1 MLDIVSLAMTDKKVG
16 GYKKMNPVLND
27 KAFRNA
33 DGVEFGNEVMTVNGV
48 INKSLIL
55 WLILAVGAYIGWT
68 HANQMMA
75 LFMPIILITFIL
87 SLIIIFKKT
96 TVSFLS
102 PFYALG
108 EGLVLGA
115 ITVFFEKDYPGI
127 AFNAIALTICVLFCM
142 LAAFKAGKIK
152 ATNKFYA
159 IVGVSTLAIC
169 LLYVVEMLLTFF
181 GVAGIPFIHSSSGI
195 GIAFSVFVVIIAS
208 LNLIIDFDM
217 IQRGVAYGSPKYME
231 WYGAFALMVTI
242 VWLYLEIL
250 RLLAKS
256 RR

>member
-1 MLDIVSLAMTDKKVG
+1 
-16 GYKKMNPVLND
+16 MNPALND
-27 KAFRNA
+27 KTFKST
-33 DGVEFGNEVMTVNGV
+33 GGIEFGQEVMTINGV

-68 HANQMMA
+68 HPAQTMPM
-75 LFMPIILITFIL
+75 LMPIILVTFVL

-102 PFYALG
+102 PIYAFG
-108 EGLVLGA
+108 EGLTLGVL
-115 ITVFFEKDYPGI
+115 TLFFEKEYPGI

-142 LAAFKAGKIK
+142 LAAFKAGKIQ

-169 LLYVVEMLLTFF
+169 LLYVVEMLLTVF

-217 IQRGVAYGSPKYME
+217 IQKGVAYGSPKYME
-231 WYGAFALMVTI
+231 WYGAFALMITI

-250 RLLAKS
+250 RLLGKARK
-256 RR
+256 